1 MCFREMA
8 TIHDVAKRAG
18 VAPITVSRV
27 INNSG
32 YASEETRRRVETAVA
47 ELGYVPSGPAR
58 SLRIKRTDSIALVLT
73 DITNPFF
80 TTVARGVEDVA
91 SEAGYTVTYCNTDE
105 DEAKEQKNIDLLL
118 RQQVDGILAGAGS
131 EQSPTLSA
139 IFKDIRCLSWYWI
152 AACPMRTRMWCAA
165 IPKRALTS

>member
-1 MCFREMA
+1 MV
-8 TIHDVAKRAG
+8 TISDVAKRAG

-32 YASEETRRRVETAVA
+32 YASEDTRRRVETAVA

-58 SLRIKRTDSIALVLT
+58 SVRLKRTISIALVLP

-91 SEAGYTVTYCNTDE
+91 AQFVARRYKGD
-105 DEAKEQKNIDLLL
+105 
-118 RQQVDGILAGAGS
+118 
-131 EQSPTLSA
+131 
-139 IFKDIRCLSWYWI
+139 
-152 AACPMRTRMWCAA
+152 
-165 IPKRALTS
+165 ALQ